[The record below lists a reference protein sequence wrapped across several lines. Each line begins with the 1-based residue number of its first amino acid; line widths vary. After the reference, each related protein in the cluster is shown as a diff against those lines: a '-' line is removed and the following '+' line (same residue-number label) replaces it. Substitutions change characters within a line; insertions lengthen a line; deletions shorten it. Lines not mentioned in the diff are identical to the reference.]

1 MSCLGIVFSRYIV
14 ALPHSI
20 RFVARTVPRERER
33 AAIRAYSPPRNFSWS
48 LDPIIESTLDD
59 AMINVRY
66 VTCYENIVTRQQARM
81 REERAATD
89 AREMIRTR

>member
-1 MSCLGIVFSRYIV
+1 
-14 ALPHSI
+14 
-20 RFVARTVPRERER
+20 
-33 AAIRAYSPPRNFSWS
+33 
-48 LDPIIESTLDD
+48 
-59 AMINVRY
+59 MINVRY